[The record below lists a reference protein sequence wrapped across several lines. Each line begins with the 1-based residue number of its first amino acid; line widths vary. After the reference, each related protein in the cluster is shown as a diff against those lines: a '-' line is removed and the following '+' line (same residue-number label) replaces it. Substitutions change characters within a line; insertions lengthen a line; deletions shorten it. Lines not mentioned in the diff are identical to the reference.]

1 MSDINELKGT
11 KTEPIYL
18 DHNAT
23 TPVDRRVLEKM
34 LPYFCEVY
42 GNAASIDHL
51 HGNRAKQAV
60 DEARQAIAKVLG
72 HIGVVSQLH
81 TDLYKLNKP

>member
-1 MSDINELKGT
+1 MQ
-11 KTEPIYL
+11 EPIYL

-42 GNAASIDHL
+42 GNASSIDHL
-51 HGNRAKQAV
+51 HGVRAKDAV
-60 DEARQAIAKVLG
+60 NSARESSAIRDRSIFRSLAENRSVPNLHECAKT
-72 HIGVVSQLH
+72 IKSFYP
-81 TDLYKLNKP
+81 T

>member
-1 MSDINELKGT
+1 MEM
-11 KTEPIYL
+11 PIYL

-51 HGNRAKQAV
+51 HGKIN
-60 DEARQAIAKVLG
+60 DHLLFEWE
-72 HIGVVSQLH
+72 
-81 TDLYKLNKP
+81 

>member
-1 MSDINELKGT
+1 M
-11 KTEPIYL
+11 PIYL

-42 GNAASIDHL
+42 GNASSIDHL
-51 HGNRAKQAV
+51 HG
-60 DEARQAIAKVLG
+60 
-72 HIGVVSQLH
+72 VS
-81 TDLYKLNKP
+81 P

>member
-1 MSDINELKGT
+1 MDITMEM
-11 KTEPIYL
+11 PVYL

-51 HGNRAKQAV
+51 HGNKAKQAV
-60 DEARQAIAKVLG
+60 DEAPCYKRG
-72 HIGVVSQLH
+72 CVSSI
-81 TDLYKLNKP
+81 YKIQG